1 MNESQLV
8 ELKNRLEHQ
17 ESETRKD
24 ESKFEFSLA
33 ENEKLK
39 TSFSAERTAWE
50 KEKTIL
56 LQRAEAA
63 ESSVKETTVGVK
75 TSGSRVGGPELC
87 V

>member
-63 ESSVKETTVGVK
+63 EYEDL
-75 TSGSRVGGPELC
+75 SGEENLPMDCIV
-87 V
+87 VDD